1 MTKLESYGVTELDAR
16 EYESVQ
22 GGDAYDVGYAVGYTT
37 ELMLY
42 NQAQAIANALDFY
55 FGG

>member
-22 GGDAYDVGYAVGYTT
+22 GGDSYDFWYAVGYTT
-37 ELMLY
+37 DLMVY
-42 NQAQAIANALDFY
+42 HQEQAVANALDYY
-55 FGG
+55 FR